1 MITAQN
7 DAQIAER
14 SKLLTSFLSATLDM
28 FMPIVKSA
36 TQGALENGQL
46 KIENVSENLESYGLK
61 KIQSVAEK
69 STEMRTTNVDTEF
82 LLKMLGNYSK
92 SNLSGVKFAVRNFR
106 KKVWSLTIA
115 TALTMCG
122 VSYATSATFGLPLSK
137 ETDSCKK
144 HWHTSKV
151 IEVSHKQ
158 AYGNTTCTGYDK
170 IEITPKELLN
180 SAVFN
185 WSRVVSMFSLTGT
198 ELMYTRGEEEV
209 IDLME
214 TYLDAAEKSVKE
226 EFEVAL
232 IGDGTGAGGRELI
245 GLGGAIP
252 VIPNTGVYGGIDRA
266 TVPNWRTST
275 FNITN
280 GDVSGFTTWD
290 STTAR
295 PIIERIALN
304 RSRNGRYADLLIAD
318 SLSYQAISASF
329 VAHQRIVSE
338 RLGRLGFAG
347 LTYMTPAGPVDIV
360 AAGGI
365 GTVMPANTI
374 FGIDTQGL
382 AIYEFPDQAF
392 VPFHPGDGMRP
403 INQDAVAQ
411 GIVWSGQ
418 LVLENPLF
426 SYRIIT
432 A

>member
-1 MITAQN
+1 MAIVTDRQYR
-7 DAQIAER
+7 Q
-14 SKLLTSFLSATLDM
+14 LLTAAVARRSAEVQD
-28 FMPIVKSA
+28 IVYNA
-36 TQGALENGQL
+36 TPLTRILRDEGRIRVKRAGGPELR
-46 KIENVSENLESYGLK
+46 IPV
-61 KIQSVAEK
+61 
-69 STEMRTTNVDTEF
+69 EF
-82 LLKMLGNYSK
+82 DKL
-92 SNLSGVKFAVRNFR
+92 
-106 KKVWSLTIA
+106 
-115 TALTMCG
+115 
-122 VSYATSATFGLPLSK
+122 
-137 ETDSCKK
+137 
-144 HWHTSKV
+144 
-151 IEVSHKQ
+151 Q
-158 AYGNTTCTGYDK
+158 AQWFTGYDK

-185 WSRVVSMFSLTGT
+185 WSRVVGMFSLTGT

-209 IDLME
+209 IDIME
-214 TYLDAAEKSVKE
+214 FYMDAAEKSVKE
-226 EFEVAL
+226 EFEVAM
-232 IGDGTGAGGRELI
+232 IGDGTGSGGRQMV

-275 FNITN
+275 FDIDN
-280 GDVSGFTTWD
+280 GDVSGFNAWD

-295 PIIERIALN
+295 PIIEQISLN

-318 SLSYQAISASF
+318 ALSYQAISASF

-365 GTVMPANTI
+365 GNVMPQNTI
-374 FGIDTQGL
+374 FGIDTKGL
-382 AIYEFPDQAF
+382 SIYEFPGQSF

>member
-1 MITAQN
+1 MAIVSDRNYRQ
-7 DAQIAER
+7 
-14 SKLLTSFLSATLDM
+14 LLTAAVARRSSEVQD
-28 FMPIVKSA
+28 IVYNSTPLTKILRD
-36 TQGALENGQL
+36 QGRI
-46 KIENVSENLESYGLK
+46 K
-61 KIQSVAEK
+61 
-69 STEMRTTNVDTEF
+69 
-82 LLKMLGNYSK
+82 
-92 SNLSGVKFAVRNFR
+92 VKRAGGPELRIPVQFD
-106 KKVWSLTIA
+106 KL
-115 TALTMCG
+115 
-122 VSYATSATFGLPLSK
+122 
-137 ETDSCKK
+137 
-144 HWHTSKV
+144 
-151 IEVSHKQ
+151 Q
-158 AYGNTTCTGYDK
+158 AQWFTGYDK

-226 EFEVAL
+226 DFEVAL
-232 IGDGTGAGGRELI
+232 VGDGTGAGGRQMV

-252 VIPNTGVYGGIDRA
+252 VIPNAGTYGGIDRA
-266 TVPNWRTST
+266 AVPNWRTST
-275 FNITN
+275 FDITN
-280 GDVSGFTTWD
+280 GDVSGFTAWD

-295 PIIERIALN
+295 PIIEQIALS

-318 SLSYQAISASF
+318 SLSYSAISASF

-365 GTVMPANTI
+365 GNVMPADTI

-382 AIYEFPDQAF
+382 SLYEFPNQAF

-426 SYRIIT
+426 SYRILT

>member
-1 MITAQN
+1 MAIVADRNYRQ
-7 DAQIAER
+7 
-14 SKLLTSFLSATLDM
+14 LLTAAVARRSREVQDIVYNATPLTKILRDQGR
-28 FMPIVKSA
+28 IKVKRA
-36 TQGALENGQL
+36 GGPELR
-46 KIENVSENLESYGLK
+46 IPV
-61 KIQSVAEK
+61 
-69 STEMRTTNVDTEF
+69 EF
-82 LLKMLGNYSK
+82 DKL
-92 SNLSGVKFAVRNFR
+92 
-106 KKVWSLTIA
+106 
-115 TALTMCG
+115 
-122 VSYATSATFGLPLSK
+122 
-137 ETDSCKK
+137 
-144 HWHTSKV
+144 
-151 IEVSHKQ
+151 Q
-158 AYGNTTCTGYDK
+158 AQWFTGYDK

-214 TYLDAAEKSVKE
+214 FYLDAAEKSVKE
-226 EFEVAL
+226 DFEVSMV
-232 IGDGTGAGGRELI
+232 GDGTGSGGRQLI

-252 VIPNTGVYGGIDRA
+252 IVPNVGTYGGIDRA

-275 FNITN
+275 FNIPN
-280 GDVSGFTTWD
+280 GDVGGFTTWD

-295 PIIERIALN
+295 PIIEQIALA

-318 SLSYQAISASF
+318 SLSYAAISASF

-365 GTVMPANTI
+365 GNVMPANTI

-382 AIYEFPDQAF
+382 SIYEFPGQAF

>member
-1 MITAQN
+1 MAIVTDRQYR
-7 DAQIAER
+7 Q
-14 SKLLTSFLSATLDM
+14 LLTAAVARRSREVQDIVYNATPLTR
-28 FMPIVKSA
+28 ILREEGRIRVKRA
-36 TQGALENGQL
+36 GGPELR
-46 KIENVSENLESYGLK
+46 IPV
-61 KIQSVAEK
+61 
-69 STEMRTTNVDTEF
+69 EF
-82 LLKMLGNYSK
+82 DKL
-92 SNLSGVKFAVRNFR
+92 
-106 KKVWSLTIA
+106 
-115 TALTMCG
+115 
-122 VSYATSATFGLPLSK
+122 
-137 ETDSCKK
+137 
-144 HWHTSKV
+144 
-151 IEVSHKQ
+151 Q
-158 AYGNTTCTGYDK
+158 AQWFTGYDK

-185 WSRVVSMFSLTGT
+185 WSRVVGMFSLTGT

-214 TYLDAAEKSVKE
+214 FYMDAAEKSVKE
-226 EFEVAL
+226 EFEVSM
-232 IGDGTGAGGRELI
+232 IGDGTGQGGRQLI

-252 VIPNTGVYGGIDRA
+252 FVPNTGGYGGIDRA

-275 FNITN
+275 FNIPN
-280 GDVSGFTTWD
+280 GDVLGYTTWD

-295 PIIERIALN
+295 PIIEKIALD

-318 SLSYQAISASF
+318 SLAYAPISASF

-365 GTVMPANTI
+365 GNVMPQNTI
-374 FGIDTQGL
+374 FGIDTDGL
-382 AIYEFPDQAF
+382 SIYEFPGQSF

>member
-1 MITAQN
+1 MAIVQDRN
-7 DAQIAER
+7 YRQ
-14 SKLLTSFLSATLDM
+14 LLTAAVARRSREVQD
-28 FMPIVKSA
+28 IVYNS
-36 TQGALENGQL
+36 TPLTRILRDQGR
-46 KIENVSENLESYGLK
+46 I
-61 KIQSVAEK
+61 
-69 STEMRTTNVDTEF
+69 R
-82 LLKMLGNYSK
+82 
-92 SNLSGVKFAVRNFR
+92 VKRAGGPELRIPVQFD
-106 KKVWSLTIA
+106 KL
-115 TALTMCG
+115 
-122 VSYATSATFGLPLSK
+122 
-137 ETDSCKK
+137 
-144 HWHTSKV
+144 
-151 IEVSHKQ
+151 Q
-158 AYGNTTCTGYDK
+158 AQWFTGYDK

-232 IGDGTGAGGRELI
+232 IGDGTGAGGREMI

>member
-1 MITAQN
+1 
-7 DAQIAER
+7 
-14 SKLLTSFLSATLDM
+14 
-28 FMPIVKSA
+28 MPIVQDRNYRQLLTAAVARRSREVQDIVYNA
-36 TQGALENGQL
+36 TPLTRILRDEGR
-46 KIENVSENLESYGLK
+46 I
-61 KIQSVAEK
+61 
-69 STEMRTTNVDTEF
+69 R
-82 LLKMLGNYSK
+82 
-92 SNLSGVKFAVRNFR
+92 VKRAGGPELRIPVQFD
-106 KKVWSLTIA
+106 KL
-115 TALTMCG
+115 
-122 VSYATSATFGLPLSK
+122 
-137 ETDSCKK
+137 
-144 HWHTSKV
+144 
-151 IEVSHKQ
+151 Q
-158 AYGNTTCTGYDK
+158 AQWFTGYDK

-226 EFEVAL
+226 EFEVAM
-232 IGDGTGAGGRELI
+232 IGDGTGTGGRELI

-252 VIPNTGVYGGIDRA
+252 VITNTGVYGGIDRA
-266 TVPNWRTST
+266 TVPNWRTSA
-275 FNITN
+275 FNIPN
-280 GDVSGFTTWD
+280 GDVAGFTTWD

-295 PIIERIALN
+295 PIIERISLN

-374 FGIDTQGL
+374 FGIDTKGL
-382 AIYEFPDQAF
+382 ALYEFPDQSF